1 MIYGLICWGKQ
12 RLKTNIYIEGGL
24 PERGRYGQFA
34 DLGRGGEAWQKK
46 GGGVVFEGGGGRL
59 IP

>member
-1 MIYGLICWGKQ
+1 MGF
-12 RLKTNIYIEGGL
+12 RKTNVDIEGGL

-34 DLGRGGEAWQKK
+34 DLGGGRGGEAWQEK
-46 GGGVVFEGGGGRL
+46 GRGVVFEGGGGRL